1 MKKRITKTLL
11 FLLLLFSVLLSA
23 CGRKKES
30 GQISEDQQRLIAQE
44 KQYLESFAPSFLE
57 DIARS
62 DESSLS
68 ERIREAEKNKDAV
81 SYNGLV
87 NFQNS
92 RERLGEF
99 QSVESSEASQDADGN
114 WTILVNAVF
123 EKRKLLFTLGVDEKM
138 TKLTEMSFL
147 PDYTMAEK
155 LTDAAG
161 NLLVGM
167 GTVFA
172 VLIFIAWVISL
183 FRYVNL
189 AEQNVRE
196 RREKRRA
203 IDAPPLARSA
213 VKAPPEPVI
222 PQKESGAEEDD
233 ELLQAVIA
241 AAIAAYEEERG
252 EGESGESLHNGLRV
266 RSIRRR

>member
-11 FLLLLFSVLLSA
+11 FFLLLLSVLFSA

-62 DESSLS
+62 DENSLS

-99 QSVESSEASQDADGN
+99 QSVESSEASQDEDGN

-172 VLIFIAWVISL
+172 VLIFIAFLISRFKYIHDWVSRKEAIEKEEKEYKEKVAAIQRMPKSARNVSKRIS
-183 FRYVNL
+183 
-189 AEQNVRE
+189 AE
-196 RREKRRA
+196 A
-203 IDAPPLARSA
+203 IDPHEGGLHPTRVRDSA
-213 VKAPPEPVI
+213 QPE
-222 PQKESGAEEDD
+222 
-233 ELLQAVIA
+233 AVIG
-241 AAIAAYEEERG
+241 Y
-252 EGESGESLHNGLRV
+252 
-266 RSIRRR
+266 